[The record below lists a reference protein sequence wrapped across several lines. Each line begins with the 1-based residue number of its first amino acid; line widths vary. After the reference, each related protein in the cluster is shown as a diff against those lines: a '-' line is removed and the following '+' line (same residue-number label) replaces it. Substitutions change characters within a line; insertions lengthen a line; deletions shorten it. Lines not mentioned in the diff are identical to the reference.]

1 MVTVGQ
7 IEGFLNG
14 MFPPARAMDWDR
26 VGLNIGRRDA
36 AVDTVLVALDPFRES
51 CLEAK
56 AVGAQMLVT
65 HHTLLWNPSF
75 LTDEDVQGQNALF
88 LIENGIAHY
97 NAHSN
102 LDLAPHGVNDAL
114 AKALGLEN
122 IRVLSPE
129 STDEQGEVWGLLRGG
144 FVREQSLEAFLDN
157 VKSSLGCPG
166 LRYVSAGKP
175 VRFVAV
181 GGGAC
186 GDDMGDAIAAGCDT
200 FVTSDVK
207 YNQFRDACDQGLNL
221 IDAGHFYTEN
231 PVCAY
236 LADLLRAEFP
246 ELSVQISQNHR
257 DCMKFC

>member
-7 IEGFLNG
+7 IERFLNSK
-14 MFPPARAMDWDR
+14 FPPNRAMEWDR
-26 VGLNIGRRDA
+26 VGLNLGRRGA
-36 AVDTVLVALDPFRES
+36 AVDTVLVALDPSRES

-65 HHTLLWNPSF
+65 HHTLLWDPGF
-75 LTDEDVQGQNALF
+75 LTDGDAQGQNALF

-102 LDLAPHGVNDAL
+102 LDLAPQGVNDAL
-114 AKALGLEN
+114 AKALELTD
-122 IRVLSPE
+122 IQVLSPVDRDE
-129 STDEQGEVWGLLRGG
+129 SGQVWGLLRGG
-144 FVREQSLEAFLDN
+144 FVREQPLEQFLES

-166 LRYVSAGKP
+166 LRYVSGGKP
-175 VRFVAV
+175 VRHVAV

-186 GDDMGDAIAAGCDT
+186 GEDMRDAIAAGCDT

-207 YNQFRDACDQGLNL
+207 YNQFRDAYDQGLNL

-231 PVCAY
+231 PVCQY
-236 LADLLRAEFP
+236 LAAVLRAEFP

>member
-1 MVTVGQ
+1 MITVGR
-7 IEGFLNG
+7 IERFLNSR
-14 MFPPARAMDWDR
+14 FPPARAMDWDR
-26 VGLNIGRRDA
+26 VGLNLGRRDA

-65 HHTLLWNPSF
+65 HHALLWHPGF
-75 LTDEDVQGQNALF
+75 LTDGDAQGQNALF

-97 NAHSN
+97 NAHTN
-102 LDLAPHGVNDAL
+102 LDLAPQGVNDAL
-114 AKALGLEN
+114 AKALGLED
-122 IRVLSPE
+122 IQVLSPTG
-129 STDEQGEVWGLLRGG
+129 TDESGQVWGLLRGG
-144 FVREQSLEAFLDN
+144 FVREQPLERFLDT

-175 VRFVAV
+175 VRHVAV
-181 GGGAC
+181 GGGSC
-186 GDDMGDAIAAGCDT
+186 GDDMPEAIAAGCDT
-200 FVTSDVK
+200 FVTADVK
-207 YNQFRDACDQGLNL
+207 YNQFRDAFDRGLNL

-231 PVCAY
+231 PVCAC
-236 LADLLRAEFP
+236 LAGALREEFP